1 VACHPAQAWSLSGA
15 KSSCCSRMARLKD
28 QSECPHRS
36 GPGQAL
42 QHAARLPAQDALHG
56 LRCLRG
62 QHHAVVVGVPSA
74 RRRRLR
80 RDVCRRVRHA
90 GEGRGR
96 GPPRWASHHPTASAA
111 AQPAPRERRW
121 GSEGRPS
128 CTTEQARLRQIA
140 QAAAVRA
147 HARHRRSRAWLPGQS
162 CAEQPRMP
170 SCLVKPEMLP
180 ALQSRAL
187 HIEGV
192 STHSDFWAH

>member
-1 VACHPAQAWSLSGA
+1 MPSQIRSWAGASARCAAAGAGCSPRPAL
-15 KSSCCSRMARLKD
+15 
-28 QSECPHRS
+28 PPRS
-36 GPGQAL
+36 AP
-42 QHAARLPAQDALHG
+42 
-56 LRCLRG
+56 
-62 QHHAVVVGVPSA
+62 
-74 RRRRLR
+74 RRRRR
-80 RDVCRRVRHA
+80 RPQRSPPQAAPGCLPKGPARW
-90 GEGRGR
+90 RGPGAR
-96 GPPRWASHHPTASAA
+96 AAAPAPPPRWASHHPTASAA